1 MEYTGTITFIGE
13 VETVG
18 KDDLPKQTI
27 VIQEVTDRDH
37 PWSVTFDLWKDK
49 IELVKGLSLGDEVTV
64 WLNVKAREYNGRWFN
79 SVSAWKLTNHNAK
92 DTWPKESLLPF

>member
-27 VIQEVTDRDH
+27 VIQEVTDRDY
-37 PWSVTFDLWKDK
+37 P
-49 IELVKGLSLGDEVTV
+49 
-64 WLNVKAREYNGRWFN
+64 
-79 SVSAWKLTNHNAK
+79 
-92 DTWPKESLLPF
+92 